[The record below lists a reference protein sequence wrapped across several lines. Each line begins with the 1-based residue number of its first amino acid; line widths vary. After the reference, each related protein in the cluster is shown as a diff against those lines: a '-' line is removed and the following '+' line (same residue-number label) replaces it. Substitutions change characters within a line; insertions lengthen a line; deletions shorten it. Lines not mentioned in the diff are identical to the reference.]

1 MKRAGNLGGL
11 CGGQSSSVLSFNVA
25 VRSAI
30 RASRATLNA
39 PRAARQRPGF
49 ELDTAAA
56 AATVQGLVEMS
67 DPREEAPVSRRS
79 LVSSG

>member
-1 MKRAGNLGGL
+1 MWLFAQRYGH
-11 CGGQSSSVLSFNVA
+11 
-25 VRSAI
+25 REPPWP
-30 RASRATLNA
+30 RPA

-49 ELDTAAA
+49 ELDTDAA
-56 AATVQGLVEMS
+56 AATVQRLVEMS